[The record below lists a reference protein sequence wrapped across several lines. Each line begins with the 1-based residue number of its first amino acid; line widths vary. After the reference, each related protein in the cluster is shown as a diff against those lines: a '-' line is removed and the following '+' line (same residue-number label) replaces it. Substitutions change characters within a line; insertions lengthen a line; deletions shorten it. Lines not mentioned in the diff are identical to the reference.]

1 MNSEYIYKTENF
13 EGPLDILLSLIEKR
27 KLLISQISLSIITE
41 DFIEFIKDLDTQD
54 EFYLKYKTEFVSIA
68 SVLLLIKSKS
78 LLPNLEVT
86 GEESV
91 EIEDLER
98 RLKILEL
105 MRNYGQKIQSIF
117 NKKNLYFQGNFKKD
131 IVIFTPSQDI
141 NFENIKESIFKI
153 LSKIPKIEKE
163 DDKVKIRK
171 NISIEEMMGKLS
183 DRIRGALNFKFNS
196 FSGSTR
202 RAYKTPE
209 EFKEHK
215 QHVVLSF
222 LALLELIKQNMI
234 LAKQNDLFED
244 IDVESTNVNTP
255 EYGNI

>member
-1 MNSEYIYKTENF
+1 
-13 EGPLDILLSLIEKR
+13 
-27 KLLISQISLSIITE
+27 
-41 DFIEFIKDLDTQD
+41 
-54 EFYLKYKTEFVSIA
+54 
-68 SVLLLIKSKS
+68 
-78 LLPNLEVT
+78 
-86 GEESV
+86 
-91 EIEDLER
+91 
-98 RLKILEL
+98 

-141 NFENIKESIFKI
+141 NFQNIKESIFKI

-163 DDKVKIRK
+163 DDKVKIKK
-171 NISIEEMMGKLS
+171 NISIEDMMGRLS

-196 FSGSTR
+196 FSGSTKR
-202 RAYKTPE
+202 VYKTPE
-209 EFKEHK
+209 EFREHK
-215 QHVVLSF
+215 QHIVLSF